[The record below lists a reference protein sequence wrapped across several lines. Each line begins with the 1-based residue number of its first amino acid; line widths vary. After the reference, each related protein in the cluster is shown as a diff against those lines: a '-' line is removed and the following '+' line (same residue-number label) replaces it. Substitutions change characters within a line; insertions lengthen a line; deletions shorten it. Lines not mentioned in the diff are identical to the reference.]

1 MNESGKGMKI
11 GIISV
16 NNAHNFGSSMQAYAL
31 ITYLQSAGHSAQ
43 VINYRNP
50 AIERSYMI
58 VPKPRKSLKSM
69 AKYSV
74 KYVLKVI
81 RKPYLLKR
89 RERFESFFTGYLNLT
104 KPVSTYREL
113 CTAGYDFD
121 AAFAGSDQI
130 WNANIVKQI
139 DPAFFLKFLEG
150 KTICA
155 SYAASLGVEEITEP
169 EREVYREYLKHLD
182 YISVREES
190 AKKLMQPLTDKEI
203 AVISDPTVLLPAEEY
218 QKLLLE
224 RPCDREYIYVHVHHY
239 SAKAPELVQMAEMLS
254 EQTGLPV
261 IHNLQ
266 HHRFKNQAGRTVA
279 AGPRETLTALYH
291 AKYVVTQSFHMTM
304 FSLIFHKD
312 FITVRRDRYNTRL
325 ENLLGSVKM
334 QDHMV
339 QPGCLPDIRS
349 LSRDDEAVDR
359 YFVEERLKAQA
370 FIDRVLSGHK
380 QDRVPNYF
388 VSGDPFTCYG
398 CSACRDLCPVQAIEM
413 EQDEEGFFRPVVQE
427 GKCIHCGLCER
438 SCIWG
443 KGEKTPDKDRHG
455 YYAFALDNETHVKS
469 SSGGIAT
476 ALGKHIID
484 QGGYVTGVRWSSTA
498 EAVYDITDSYEGI
511 EAFKYSKY
519 IEPLHGDI
527 YQKTKQALE
536 TGKPVLFIGLP
547 CKVAGLKAFLRKE
560 YDNLYTAELVCECS
574 PSPLILPLHLRQKAK
589 EAQSAVSA
597 VRFRE
602 PEGWMERK
610 TAYTYDNGRVEK
622 VHYRDDLYFQC
633 FVKRFLA
640 KKSCYRCEFTRYKAG
655 SDIVMGDFWGIR
667 KRYPLKDFSKG
678 VSCVITNSARGE
690 ELLNQVRDRIKAE
703 AVPVRFILDNNASWP
718 SAYNTRRVT
727 LIRDILRDPDQ
738 AENLLRNARWNKKT
752 GSENK

>member
-1 MNESGKGMKI
+1 MKVGYGMKI

-31 ITYLQSAGHSAQ
+31 IKYLQSAGHTAR

-50 AIERSYMI
+50 TIERSYQI
-58 VPKPRKSLKSM
+58 TPKPRKTLKSY

-81 RKPYLLKR
+81 RRPYLLKR
-89 RERFESFFTGYLNLT
+89 RTRFEQFFSEYFNLT
-104 KPVSTYREL
+104 APVTTYREL

-130 WNANIVKQI
+130 WNARIVKEI

-155 SYAASLGVEEITEP
+155 SYAASLGVDEITGA
-169 EREVYREYLKHLD
+169 EREVYREFLKHLD

-190 AKKLMQPLTDKEI
+190 AKQLMQPLTDKEI

-218 QKLLLE
+218 RKLLGE
-224 RPCDREYIYVHVHHY
+224 RPCSQDYIYVHVHHY
-239 SAKAPELVQMAEMLS
+239 TAKAPELVQLAERLS
-254 EQTGLPV
+254 EKTGLPV

-266 HHRFKNQAGRTVA
+266 HHRFRNQAGRTVA
-279 AGPRETLTALYH
+279 AGPRETLTALFH
-291 AKYVVTQSFHMTM
+291 AKYVVTQSFHITM
-304 FSLIFHKD
+304 FSLIFHKA

-325 ENLLGSVKM
+325 ENLLGSVGM
-334 QDHMV
+334 ADHLV
-339 QPGCLPDIRS
+339 DPGCLPEPES
-349 LSRDDEAVDR
+349 LSRHEGEVDR
-359 YFVEERLKAQA
+359 YFAEERQKAQA
-370 FIDRVLSGHK
+370 FIERVLTGQK
-380 QDRVPNYF
+380 QQETVPNYF

-413 EQDEEGFFRPVVQE
+413 KQDEEGFFRPAVNE
-427 GKCIHCGLCER
+427 EKCIHCGLCEK

-443 KGEKTPDKDRHG
+443 KNGGEPAGERHG
-455 YYAFALDNETHVKS
+455 YYAFARDPETHVKS

-476 ALGKHIID
+476 VLGKHFIE
-484 QGGYVTGVRWSSTA
+484 QGGCVTGVRWASAA
-498 EAVYDITDSYEGI
+498 EAVYDIADSPEGL
-511 EAFKYSKY
+511 EAFRYSKY

-527 YQKTKQALE
+527 YRKTRKALE

-547 CKVAGLKAFLRKE
+547 CKVAGLKAFLRKD

-574 PSPLILPLHLRQKAK
+574 PSPLVLPIHLRQKAK
-589 EAQSAVSA
+589 KAKASVSA

-602 PEGWMERK
+602 PEGWKERK
-610 TAYTYDNGRVEK
+610 TAYSYDNGRVEK

-633 FVKRFLA
+633 FAKRFLA
-640 KKSCYRCEFTRYKAG
+640 KKSCYRCEFSRYKAG
-655 SDIVMGDFWGIR
+655 SDIVMGDFWGID
-667 KRYPLKDFSKG
+667 KRYPLKDFSRG
-678 VSCVITNSARGE
+678 VSCVITNTPRGE
-690 ELLNQVRDRIKAE
+690 ELLKQVWDRLE
-703 AVPVRFILDNNASWP
+703 MEEVPVRFILDNNASWP

-727 LIRDILRDPDQ
+727 LIQD
-738 AENLLRNARWNKKT
+738 LLREPDRAEELLWEARWNKKT
-752 GSENK
+752 GSEKK